1 MFLAIR
7 EFAHSKMRFF
17 MITVIFVLTAWLV
30 FILSGLGNGLSTLA
44 ASTFKNMDADYV
56 VFEQGSQSS
65 MSKSLLSEQLA
76 GQAGQLPNV
85 KAASPMGTSMAT
97 ALKGE
102 SGRNED
108 KVDIA
113 IIGIIPGSFL
123 EPRVVEG
130 QGLSPDQPAGVI
142 VNTTLKDKGFRLGD
156 RFQLDGSTE
165 SLTIVGFVQDQT
177 YNHVASVFAPLSEW
191 RKIAFAAPGSDKG
204 ISNPVNA
211 VMLQGKHIRPG
222 DIEASLSRTDTVTR
236 AAAVQGLPGY
246 KEENGSIMMM
256 LAFLLTISAFVLGV
270 FFYVMTMQKSNAFGI
285 MKAIGATNGFLGR
298 AIVSQVF
305 VLSLS
310 SIVVGILLTY
320 ATAAVMPI
328 EMPFQLNPALVILY
342 SIILLAIALL
352 SSLIS
357 VRKMTKIDPLQAL
370 GRVE

>member
-1 MFLAIR
+1 M
-7 EFAHSKMRFF
+7 
-17 MITVIFVLTAWLV
+17 
-30 FILSGLGNGLSTLA
+30 
-44 ASTFKNMDADYV
+44 
-56 VFEQGSQSS
+56 
-65 MSKSLLSEQLA
+65 
-76 GQAGQLPNV
+76 
-85 KAASPMGTSMAT
+85 
-97 ALKGE
+97 
-102 SGRNED
+102 
-108 KVDIA
+108 
-113 IIGIIPGSFL
+113 
-123 EPRVVEG
+123 
-130 QGLSPDQPAGVI
+130 SPDQPAGVI